1 VHCQPYDFLTD
12 SSKSKKKSS
21 IIVAIVVSVAA
32 TAIVI
37 ALTTLFIWRR
47 KRNKARK
54 PGSIQFL
61 QTVGLHTVENLPYLL

>member
-21 IIVAIVVSVAA
+21 IIVVSVAA
-32 TAIVI
+32 TAVAIP
-37 ALTTLFIWRR
+37 LTTFFIWRR